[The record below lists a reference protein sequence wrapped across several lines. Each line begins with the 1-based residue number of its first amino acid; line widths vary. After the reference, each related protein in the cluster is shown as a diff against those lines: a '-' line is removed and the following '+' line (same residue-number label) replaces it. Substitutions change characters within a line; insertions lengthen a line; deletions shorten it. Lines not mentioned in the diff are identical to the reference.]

1 MNLMYELVAIP
12 IFTYVFHLLDRVIT
26 RYGYQRPYYA
36 VHVIHNMGIVGL
48 TVFDLHRSFAHLYTA
63 TEYPVNWW
71 AIYLCVALHAYHIID
86 YLPSLRFD
94 DWLHHGLMI
103 GVAIPL
109 GLNAPSGALFG
120 ANLFFTTGLPG
131 LISYSL
137 LFAERNG
144 LLAKSRVQTLN
155 KWTHLWI
162 RAPGCVAQ
170 AALVTAV
177 SLSTP
182 DVPLEQQMI
191 GCSIALLTAWNGLY
205 FMEQALSSVATNPSS
220 SNSVATFDSTSFIPS
235 SSNSV
240 ATFVSTSFIP
250 SSSNSVA
257 TFVSTPFIH
266 RQPGEQGHGN
276 RDGPSPSH
284 SARMEPLLSLL

>member
-1 MNLMYELVAIP
+1 MLAIP

-36 VHVIHNMGIVGL
+36 VHALHNVGIVGL
-48 TVFDLHRSFAHLYTA
+48 TVFDLHRSFAHLHAA

-109 GLNAPSGALFG
+109 GLQAPAGALFG

-144 LLAKSRVQTLN
+144 LLAKHRVQALN
-155 KWTHLWI
+155 KWTHLWL

-170 AALVTAV
+170 ATLVVATVASAPTV
-177 SLSTP
+177 TTL
-182 DVPLEQQMI
+182 QQVA
-191 GCSIALLTAWNGLY
+191 GFVVAALTAWNGLY
-205 FMEQALSSVATNPSS
+205 FMEQALSSAAAVVN
-220 SNSVATFDSTSFIPS
+220 
-235 SSNSV
+235 
-240 ATFVSTSFIP
+240 P

-257 TFVSTPFIH
+257 TFVSTPLATSVGTSFTH
-266 RQPGEQGHGN
+266 RQPGEQEHGS
-276 RDGPSPSH
+276 RGGPSPSH

>member
-1 MNLMYELVAIP
+1 MYELVAIP
-12 IFTYVFHLLDRVIT
+12 IFTYVFHLLDSVIT

-36 VHVIHNMGIVGL
+36 VHALHNVGIVGL
-48 TVFDLHRSFAHLYTA
+48 TVVDLHRSVAHLQTA

-103 GVAIPL
+103 GLAIPL
-109 GLNAPSGALFG
+109 GLQAPAGALFG

-137 LFAERNG
+137 LFAERNR
-144 LLAKSRVQTLN
+144 LMTKHRVQTLN

-170 AALVTAV
+170 ATLTLATVASAPTVTT
-177 SLSTP
+177 L
-182 DVPLEQQMI
+182 QQVAGFI
-191 GCSIALLTAWNGLY
+191 VAALTAWNGLY
-205 FMEQALSSVATNPSS
+205 FMEQALSSVATQ
-220 SNSVATFDSTSFIPS
+220 PS

-240 ATFVSTSFIP
+240 ATFVGTSLATSVNP

-257 TFVSTPFIH
+257 TSVIH

-276 RDGPSPSH
+276 RGGPSPSH